1 MQIFPINGSYFDA
14 IQHQSITDYQKARY
28 IYLLNGLALKLAVGS
43 LSEEDIM
50 DIEQVMAIP

>member
-1 MQIFPINGSYFDA
+1 MVVESYHKMRIA
-14 IQHQSITDYQKARY
+14 ITDYQKARY